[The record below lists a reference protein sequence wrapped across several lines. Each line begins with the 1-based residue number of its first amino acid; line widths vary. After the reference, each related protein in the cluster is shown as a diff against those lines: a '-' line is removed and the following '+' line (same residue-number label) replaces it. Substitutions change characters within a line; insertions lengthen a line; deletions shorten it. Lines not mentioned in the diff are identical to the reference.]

1 VAAGGP
7 PSFGRSPHGGN
18 GSHRHGTLPGQVHQP
33 GTGAKQDK
41 AMTCDSAEASSV
53 PDGEAQHCAPAV
65 GPDAGGDHDRPRH
78 GPAAAPLSYWDE

>member
-1 VAAGGP
+1 MAAGGP

-53 PDGEAQHCAPAV
+53 PDGEAQHFAPAV
-65 GPDAGGDHDRPRH
+65 GPDAGGNPRPPATRPRCH
-78 GPAAAPLSYWDE
+78 AAELLE